1 MNKKKKMR
9 MLIAELILLVIAI
22 IAIVIWI
29 SNEKKEI
36 LIYDYARTIE
46 YDEMENYALTE
57 ADIAEAYIMQADMKD
72 DYITEKDQIL
82 GMYITRDT
90 SKGSHI
96 MKSQLSKDP
105 TAIVDSGVSELA
117 DYRKIYLPIN
127 YGNAFAGDIAA
138 GDRVDL
144 MFQETGGGMPVDEV
158 AGLAGASTGVNYYSS
173 RIFMQN
179 IPVFQVYDASG
190 AVYTRRE
197 TDPVTLN
204 KFNGELSTDGTT
216 EQAYGAPAYV
226 ALTVTAQ
233 QYEEISTRL
242 QSGTISMVCR
252 FDESQDVETNGYL
265 VIKGTGANT
274 YAGEGSLEYDPQLV
288 EETADENATAEIN
301 VTRPALYTFIRDL
314 SKVDMTDEQRQT
326 WNNLWTR
333 YSDLMKFT
341 NGEEWE
347 SNSPEMT
354 SIDDMTIS
362 IGDNVDYQRLLDAFK
377 TDLETFAKELRGE
390 TVLLPW

>member
-1 MNKKKKMR
+1 MNKKKKMKV
-9 MLIAELILLVIAI
+9 LIAELVLFVFAI

-46 YDEMENYALTE
+46 YDETENYALTE
-57 ADIAEAYIMQADMKD
+57 ADIAEAYIMQADMQEE
-72 DYITEKDQIL
+72 YITAKDQIL

-96 MKSQLSKDP
+96 MKSQLSKEP
-105 TAIVDSGVSELA
+105 TAIKDNGVSELA

-127 YGNAFAGDIAA
+127 YANAFAGDIAA

-144 MFQETGGGMPVDEV
+144 MFQESGSGMPVEEI
-158 AGLAGASTGVNYYSS
+158 AGLAGSDTGISYSSS

-179 IPVFQVYDASG
+179 IPVFQVYG
-190 AVYTRRE
+190 ADGSVYTRRE

-204 KFNGELSTDGTT
+204 KYNGELSTDGTT
-216 EQAYGAPAYV
+216 TQTYGAPAYV
-226 ALTVTAQ
+226 ALTVTAP

-242 QSGTISMVCR
+242 MSGTVTLVCR

-274 YAGEGSLEYDPQLV
+274 YAGEGNFEYDPQLV
-288 EETADENATAEIN
+288 EEGETTDRTAEIN

-314 SKVDMTDEQRQT
+314 SKVDMTDKQRQT

-333 YSDLMKFT
+333 YSDLMKYT
-341 NGEEWE
+341 NGDNWE
-347 SNSPEMT
+347 SNSPEMV

-362 IGDNVDYQRLLDAFK
+362 IGENVDYLRLLDTFK